1 MALMRNRRSESESED
16 ESIGDEHIIIDH
28 DDKRVLNK
36 RKKRSAGKVEEC
48 NIDLENF
55 IKIKKRQKVSEMVAV
70 GSEED
75 TSVEGAHETNFQVPQ
90 D

>member
-1 MALMRNRRSESESED
+1 MALIRNRRSESESED
-16 ESIGDEHIIIDH
+16 ESICDEHIIIDH
-28 DDKRVLNK
+28 EDKRVLNK

-48 NIDLENF
+48 NIDLESF
-55 IKIKKRQKVSEMVAV
+55 IKIKKRQKVSEMIAV

-75 TSVEGAHETNFQVPQ
+75 TSAEGAHEINFQVPQ